1 MRRNEDLLQ
10 AGPRPAPRPPTLLAA
25 GLAAFVAAV
34 FGLANAGCPRDVGPG
49 GLAPR
54 GPAIRPAP
62 GVEGPFRVAFASPKG
77 ATVAP
82 SEIAVGFSKPMA
94 PLDRA
99 GTADTTPLLRIEPR
113 VAGEYRWLGS
123 QVLTFVPAEPLPL
136 SSSFTATV
144 PAGTKALD
152 GSELAEAHAWT
163 FETPRLRVAR
173 SAPDDGE
180 RWMKP
185 DSPVDLW
192 FNQPVAVEEIERKA
206 RFAAVGE
213 DGDETIVRARARLG
227 RVRGRAEPEPGV
239 LPPRDEGEIDPRHV
253 VVEPASPLPLDS
265 DVTLTLPAD
274 LRAAQG
280 DLPVGE
286 EWTLSYRTYGP
297 FRVEQAYC
305 PRTPC
310 HPDGGLAIELSNP
323 ARWDEIAARV
333 RISPRVPA
341 PERDRRDGEEMPYF
355 HVSSRLRP
363 ETTYTVTIAPGLR
376 DRFGQELT
384 GETTFR
390 VEVGSYPPSAS
401 FDMDGAVLE
410 AEGPRVIPARFR
422 NVDQATLRLRALTDE
437 EAVVV
442 ELGSLGLSS
451 SLGLQPFG
459 GAGRPIYVES
469 ALLPRML
476 SLLNG
481 VGMSAPPALPTVRH
495 IRPGI
500 PRNVERVVPLDLDPG
515 LGPRKRGIVAIGL
528 GWQSGHGPRDEFRI
542 VRVTDLGLTTKR
554 WPGGILA
561 WVTSLRTGRPIG
573 QAKVS
578 VYDRAAHRVW
588 EGRTA
593 PDGLAFVPA
602 GEDGVGR
609 PHYAGLVVFAEKDG
623 DRTYA
628 ATESAWALDPWAYG
642 VPFDWRESAVSMK
655 VMAFTERG
663 VYRPGETVHV
673 KGIARIETDDGLGTP
688 GDRAVTVHVHD
699 SRGDSIP
706 LDHLRDIRTTAFG
719 AFAFD
724 VPVEAGAPLGHYR
737 VIVEIAGGGD
747 ADGRTGGTSFRVA
760 EYKAPTFAVEATADR
775 KEYVRGD
782 TLRFGV
788 KGEYLFGAPMTGA
801 DARWWISRSE
811 TVFSPEAEEYRDWS
825 FGEETRWWEEP
836 SEAPDA
842 GVVTEGRERLGPDGG
857 IAGQVALAFAAMR
870 RPAVVTVE
878 GEVSDLDRTTSA
890 SRASA
895 IVHPATFYIG
905 LRRSRPGLLH
915 AGGTLD
921 MDVVALAPDG
931 RPRPGVAVSG
941 TLYRREWHTVR
952 REGMGGHYDW
962 VSRPEDTEVARC
974 AVTTAERVA
983 TCSAPLERPGQY
995 VFRAAAVDERG
1006 NPVATTYT
1014 AYVAGAGVAGWYR
1027 SDDNK
1032 VEMVPDKAEY
1042 VPGDT
1047 AKVLIQS
1054 PFPEADALVTVE
1066 RAGVLHRKAHRLAG
1080 NAPVIEIPILES
1092 YRPNVYVSV
1101 ALVRGRTRERPGGGE
1116 GRTDDPGKPAFRMGL
1131 VTLAVETK
1139 SRRLAVDVTPDRPE
1153 YGPGSEIDVALSV
1166 KDASGVG
1173 VPAEVTLFAV
1183 DEAVLRLTGY
1193 EEPDPM
1199 KVFWAPRGLS
1209 VRTSDVRLE
1218 LMSRRSYDDDK
1229 GDEGGGGAGAD
1240 GTMRSDFRTAAYWN
1254 PGILTDSRGRA
1265 SVRFRLPENLTSYR
1279 IMAVAV
1285 SRTDR
1290 FGRGKASVRIAKPL
1304 LMRPALP
1311 RFVRPGDAFEA
1322 GVVVT
1327 NRGGPAGEA
1336 RVTVE
1341 ADGARLR
1348 GEAERT
1354 VRLGTGRSAEV
1365 RFQLEAGSPGEATFR
1380 FRVRMGDLEDGL
1392 RVKRPVILPLVPE
1405 TVATYGETLSRAV
1418 ERLGDLD
1425 LVRGDVGGLTVT
1437 VSSSALTGL
1446 QPAIDHLLFYPH
1458 ACAEQLVS
1466 RIVPLVALRELC
1478 DGLGLALPADADKL
1492 VRGAISDLAAMQ
1504 RPDGGFGF
1512 WPGAYRS
1519 DPWLT
1524 AYVAWGLLR
1533 ARERGHDV
1541 PETILEEAAR
1551 RLERLLR
1558 TDAAASEP
1566 ARLPIVTRA
1575 FIVYVLADAGNPEH
1589 GYQETLFDRRGEL
1602 PLIGKGFLLK
1612 AYVLSGSGCE
1622 TGDCPQVVELLRE
1635 IENHAFQSAGK
1646 AHFEENVGDLY
1657 RALMQSDTT
1666 ANAILLDALLMA
1678 DPRHHL
1684 AAGIVRWL
1692 LDKRD
1697 GGRWATTQDSAHAL
1711 LALAGFH
1718 RAREAEPAD
1727 FTATIDLGSERLV
1740 AEEFRGR
1747 GVREART
1754 AIPMG
1759 RLAEG
1764 TGEEILVRRQGP
1776 SGRLYYS
1783 LLLEYARSDL
1793 PAEPIDRG
1801 FWVERRYEVVDLAA
1815 MREGRGVPRGRTQI
1829 HRVKAGDL
1837 VRVQVSIVTPQ
1848 ERSVVVVEDPL
1859 PAGLEAIDFDL
1870 RTATLTLQ
1878 RAAAGYARGDDD
1890 PYGGYGIDDDSAYGY
1905 GYDYGYDRD
1914 PSGEWW
1920 WTPFYHRDDRDDR
1933 VVLYADSLPA
1943 GVHHYEY
1950 LARAVTPG
1958 TFVVGPLR
1966 AEEMYA
1972 PETFGRTGATTFVV
1986 DPP

>member
-1 MRRNEDLLQ
+1 
-10 AGPRPAPRPPTLLAA
+10 
-25 GLAAFVAAV
+25 GLAAFVAAA
-34 FGLANAGCPRDVGPG
+34 FGSAGAGCPRDVGPG

-54 GPAIRPAP
+54 GPAGRPAP
-62 GVEGPFRVAFASPKG
+62 GVEGPFRVTFASPKG
-77 ATVAP
+77 ATAAP
-82 SEIAVGFSKPMA
+82 AEIAVGFSKPMV

-99 GTADTTPLLRIEPR
+99 GAADTTPLLRIEPR

-144 PAGTKALD
+144 SAGTKALD

-173 SAPDDGE
+173 SDPDDGE

-185 DSPVDLW
+185 DSPVDLR

-206 RFAAVGE
+206 TFTAVGE
-213 DGDETIVRARARLG
+213 DGDETIVRARVRLG

-239 LPPRDEGEIDPRHV
+239 LPPRDEGEIDPRHI

-274 LRAAQG
+274 VRAVQG

-286 EWTLSYRTYGP
+286 AWTLSYRTYGP
-297 FRVEQAYC
+297 FRVERAYC

-310 HPDGGLAIELSNP
+310 RPDHGFEIDFSNP
-323 ARWDEIAARV
+323 ARWDDIVSRV
-333 RISPRVPA
+333 RISPQVA
-341 PERDRRDGEEMPYF
+341 LPERNRRDEEETSYF
-355 HVSSRLRP
+355 WVGSRLRP

-390 VEVGSYPPSAS
+390 IEVGSYPPSARL
-401 FDMDGAVLE
+401 DMDGTVLE

-437 EAVVV
+437 EAVRAAFYR
-442 ELGSLGLSS
+442 LRLSS
-451 SLGLQPFG
+451 LLI
-459 GAGRPIYVES
+459 GAGT
-469 ALLPRML
+469 
-476 SLLNG
+476 
-481 VGMSAPPALPTVRH
+481 SAPPAHPVVRQV
-495 IRPGI
+495 RPGI

-528 GWQSGHGPRDEFRI
+528 GWQSEYRPTDEIRI
-542 VRVTDLGLTTKR
+542 VRVTDLGLTTKH

-561 WVTSLRTGRPIG
+561 WVTSLRTGRPIA
-573 QAKVS
+573 QAEVS
-578 VYDRAAHRVW
+578 VYDREARRVW
-588 EGRTA
+588 EGQTG
-593 PDGLAFVPA
+593 PDGLALVPA
-602 GEDGVGR
+602 EKVAAR
-609 PHYAGLVVFAEKDG
+609 QRYHESFVVFAKKDG

-628 ATESAWALDPWAYG
+628 VTGTAWTLDPWAYG
-642 VPFDWRESAVSMK
+642 VPSEWRHAPEPMT

-663 VYRPGETVHV
+663 VYRPGDTVHV
-673 KGIARIETDDGLGTP
+673 KGIVRIETDDGLGTP
-688 GDRAVTVHVHD
+688 GDRAVTVRVHD
-699 SRGDSIP
+699 SRGDSLH

-719 AFAFD
+719 TFAFD
-724 VPVEAGAPLGHYR
+724 VPMEAGGPLGHYQ
-737 VIVEIAGGGD
+737 VVVEIAGGGD
-747 ADGRTGGTSFRVA
+747 AEARTGGTSFRVA

-788 KGEYLFGAPMTGA
+788 KGEYLFGAPMVGA
-801 DARWWISRSE
+801 DARWWVSRSD
-811 TVFSPEAEEYRDWS
+811 TAFVPEAEEYRDWS

-836 SEAPDA
+836 HEAPDA
-842 GVVTEGRERLGPDGG
+842 GVVAEGRERLGPDGG
-857 IAGQVALAFAAMR
+857 VAGEVPLAFAAMR
-870 RPAVVTVE
+870 RPAVATVE

-895 IVHPATFYIG
+895 IVHPATFYVG
-905 LRRSRPGLLH
+905 LRRSRPGLLQ
-915 AGGTLD
+915 AGGALD
-921 MDVVALAPDG
+921 MNVVALAPDG

-962 VSRPEDTEVARC
+962 ISRPEDAEVTRC
-974 AVTTAERVA
+974 AVTTTERAA

-1032 VEMVPDKAEY
+1032 VELVPDKAEY

-1066 RAGVLHRKAHRLAG
+1066 RAGVLHRKVHRLAG

-1116 GRTDDPGKPAFRMGL
+1116 GRNDDPGKPAFRMGL

-1139 SRRLAVDVTPDRPE
+1139 SRRLAVDVTPARPE
-1153 YGPGSEIDVALSV
+1153 YAPGSEIDVSLSV
-1166 KDASGVG
+1166 TDAAGAG

-1209 VRTSDVRLE
+1209 VRTSDVRLD

-1265 SVRFRLPENLTSYR
+1265 SVRFRLPENLTTYR

-1285 SRTDR
+1285 SQTDR

-1348 GEAERT
+1348 GGAERA

-1365 RFQLEAGSPGEATFR
+1365 RFQFEAGSPGEATFR

-1425 LVRGDVGGLTVT
+1425 LVRSDVGGLTMT

-1446 QPAIDHLLFYPH
+1446 QPAIDHMLFYPH

-1478 DGLGLALPADADKL
+1478 DGLGLALPVDADKL

-1524 AYVAWGLLR
+1524 AYAAWGLLR

-1551 RLERLLR
+1551 WLERALR

-1566 ARLPIVTRA
+1566 ARLPLVTKA
-1575 FIVYVLADAGNPEH
+1575 FIVYVLADAGEPEH
-1589 GYQETLFDRRGEL
+1589 GYQETLFERRGEL

-1666 ANAILLDALLMA
+1666 ANAILLDALLTA

-1711 LALAGFH
+1711 LALASF
-1718 RAREAEPAD
+1718 RRSREADPAD
-1727 FTATIDLGSERLV
+1727 FTATIDLGSERLM
-1740 AEEFRGR
+1740 AEEFRER
-1747 GVREART
+1747 GAREART
-1754 AIPMG
+1754 EIPMD
-1759 RLAEG
+1759 RLAEA
-1764 TGEEILVRRQGP
+1764 TSEEILVRRQGP

-1793 PAEPIDRG
+1793 PTEPIDRG
-1801 FWVERRYEVVDLAA
+1801 FWLERRYEVVDLAA

-1848 ERSVVVVEDPL
+1848 ERLAVVVEDPL
-1859 PAGLEAIDFDL
+1859 PAGLDAIDFDL

-1890 PYGGYGIDDDSAYGY
+1890 PYGGYGIDDEQAYGY
-1905 GYDYGYDRD
+1905 GYDYDRD
-1914 PSGEWW
+1914 LSGEWW